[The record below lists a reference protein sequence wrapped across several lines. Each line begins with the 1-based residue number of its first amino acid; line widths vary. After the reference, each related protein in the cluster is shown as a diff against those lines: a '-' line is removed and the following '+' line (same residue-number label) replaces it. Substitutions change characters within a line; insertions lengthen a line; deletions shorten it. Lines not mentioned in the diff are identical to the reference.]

1 MYCGYQAYSFV
12 DWLVMLTEPFL
23 VLKKAI
29 VKKLS
34 GVEDDEAL
42 QPCVEM
48 TKQLRELQVTHLTL
62 PG

>member
-1 MYCGYQAYSFV
+1 
-12 DWLVMLTEPFL
+12 MLTEPFL